1 LIDQDPILNYLTTI
15 FDGLKT
21 EMDKIGSA
29 FHLSKKSSLIR
40 KGESTRKLATYDKMG
55 SYIESTAKR
64 NNEMDTIEEA
74 ITKIEHA
81 QSIKKAH

>member
-1 LIDQDPILNYLTTI
+1 MIDQDPILSYLTTI

-29 FHLSKKSSLIR
+29 FHLSKKASQIR
-40 KGESTRKLATYDKMG
+40 KGESTRKIMDLMG
-55 SYIESTAKR
+55 SEFESTAKR
-64 NNEMDTIEEA
+64 NQEMDTIEEV